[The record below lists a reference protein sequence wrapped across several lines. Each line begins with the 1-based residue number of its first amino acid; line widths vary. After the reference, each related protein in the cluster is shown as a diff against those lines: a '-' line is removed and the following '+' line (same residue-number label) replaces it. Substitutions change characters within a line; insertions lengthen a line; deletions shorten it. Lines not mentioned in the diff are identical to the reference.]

1 MPFGPTDTPVF
12 CSNMMRNLKE
22 EWELLFTQTLRSTDT
37 LGNNIV
43 SVTEKDKIYLDK
55 TKLVFGSRT
64 IIDDILLLSRNL
76 DEIHI

>member
-1 MPFGPTDTPVF
+1 MPFGPTNTPVF